1 LIGKR
6 KANGTTRNITKR
18 EVNSKT
24 KLLSTCYI
32 SHLEFLHVQFLS
44 VLKDSHSNERA
55 GTHGVTTYHFGGSNR
70 AYGGEFRA
78 CRVHPKK

>member
-1 LIGKR
+1 LIGKRKVNCYKR

-44 VLKDSHSNERA
+44 VLKDGHSNERG
-55 GTHGVTTYHFGGSNR
+55 GTHGVTMRIQQGIWW
-70 AYGGEFRA
+70 
-78 CRVHPKK
+78 RV